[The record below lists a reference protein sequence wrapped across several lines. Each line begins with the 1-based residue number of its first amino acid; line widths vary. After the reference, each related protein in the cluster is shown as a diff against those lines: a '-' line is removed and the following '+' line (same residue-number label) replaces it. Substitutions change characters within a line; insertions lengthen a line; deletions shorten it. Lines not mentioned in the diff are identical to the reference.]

1 MRGGDPQERGSRRA
15 RTTEPPRPVI
25 LSEAKDL
32 FRSPLHKTRAA
43 GNARLDR
50 IIIAPDVLPR
60 ALFQFCDALIIGSCE
75 KSGEKSVYVIPSYR
89 LP

>member
-1 MRGGDPQERGSRRA
+1 MRGGTPKSLEAAEHVRSSRR
-15 RTTEPPRPVI
+15 V
-25 LSEAKDL
+25 LSSWICFDH
-32 FRSPLHKTRAA
+32 RCTKTRAA
-43 GNARLDR
+43 ENARLDR
-50 IIIAPDVLPR
+50 IITAPDVLPR

>member
-1 MRGGDPQERGSRRA
+1 MEGWDSPDDEAAGHVRSSRLVLSSRA
-15 RTTEPPRPVI
+15 KRRICFDHRCT
-25 LSEAKDL
+25 
-32 FRSPLHKTRAA
+32 KTRAA

-50 IIIAPDVLPR
+50 IITAPDVLPR